1 MKLAVFTAP
10 PSARDHVRMSE
21 RRKSRGAAAAAAA
34 AAAETTPAEPSE
46 RRKGPR
52 RVFPRMPVSLW
63 AVEDDGQGIY
73 YHHVSDLSTGGLFLE
88 KGLSLPVGSRMQLE
102 FTLPTSR
109 SIRAEGVVVTQR
121 EGKLTPGNGIR
132 FDQLSEQDRAAINEW
147 ISRNR

>member
-1 MKLAVFTAP
+1 
-10 PSARDHVRMSE
+10 MSE
-21 RRKSRGAAAAAAA
+21 RRKSRGAAV
-34 AAAETTPAEPSE
+34 AAAEEVTPAEPSE

-109 SIRAEGVVVTQR
+109 SIRAEGIVVTQR
-121 EGKLTPGNGIR
+121 EGKVSAGNGIR
-132 FDQLSEQDRAAINEW
+132 FDRLSEQDRTAISEW
-147 ISRNR
+147 INRN